1 MCLLKLKGFD
11 MLATTQG
18 QKVRSNVYLDVSL
31 KQSAKEIFKGYGLSF
46 SDGLN
51 LLLKQVTDRRSPILI
66 GDLDIEPVYPDD
78 PDYKLIQEANKDSE
92 KSYTLEE
99 AFRLIDE
106 D

>member
-1 MCLLKLKGFD
+1 VCLLRLKGFE
-11 MLATTQG
+11 MLLTMQE
-18 QKVRSNVYLDVSL
+18 QKVRSNVYLDVTL
-31 KQSAKEIFKGYGLSF
+31 KQSAKEIFKAYGLSF

-51 LLLKQVTDRRSPILI
+51 LLLKQATDKRSPILI
-66 GDLDIEPVYPDD
+66 GDLDIEPVYPND
-78 PDYKLIQEANKDSE
+78 PDYKLIQEAKRDSK

>member
-1 MCLLKLKGFD
+1 
-11 MLATTQG
+11 MLTTTQE
-18 QKVRSNVYLDVSL
+18 QVRSNVYLDVSL
-31 KQSAKEIFKGYGLSF
+31 EQNAKEIFKNYGLNF

-51 LLLKQVTDRRSPILI
+51 LLLQQAINKQSPFLI
-66 GDLDIEPVYPDD
+66 DDLDIEPVYPDD
-78 PDYKLIQEANKDSE
+78 PDYKLIQEAKNSSE